1 MAKKLSFGLS
11 SPIIC
16 IALGALLAIF
26 KSQML
31 SWAMTVAGIVFI
43 VLGALDLSKKRT
55 ISGAIN
61 LIIGIAILVLGW
73 ALASIVL
80 LVLGVLLAIKGLM
93 DLVGALKVKKK
104 SILRIVASALTMIL
118 GLALAFGNG
127 LNDLIFAVGIL
138 LIVDGIL
145 GLIGSRK

>member
-1 MAKKLSFGLS
+1 MAKKSSFGLS

-43 VLGALDLSKKRT
+43 VLGVLDLSKKRT
-55 ISGAIN
+55 TSGAIN

-73 ALASIVL
+73 ALTSIVL

-93 DLVGALKVKKK
+93 DLVDALKAKKK
-104 SILRIVASALTMIL
+104 SVLRIVASALTMIL